1 MEFHIRERFAFA
13 FDLCRKWFSYE
24 RNSLLDRS
32 IRHFSLIDGGLQELT
47 RFPFQGNPHHLLC
60 DNERQAMLVSDM
72 LPGRRE
78 HVLRILRQRRHF
90 RSEDSGDVR
99 DARDGGG
106 EWDIDTLTRTPPD
119 ALAVGC
125 WSLCGRNRVAIF
137 DAITKS
143 LKVFE
148 FVWGWRTEISCWSNV
163 AIFSRSSEKNYTRF
177 SSLSWVAPWF
187 IIFPCPNSL
196 GIKLSLKGIPCIV
209 ARFNQ

>member
-1 MEFHIRERFAFA
+1 MHLHLIFAENEFPTKET
-13 FDLCRKWFSYE
+13 L
-24 RNSLLDRS
+24 LLDRS

-78 HVLRILRQRRHF
+78 HVFRILRQRRNL

-99 DARDGGG
+99 DARNTRDGGG

-148 FVWGWRTEISCWSNV
+148 FV
-163 AIFSRSSEKNYTRF
+163 
-177 SSLSWVAPWF
+177 
-187 IIFPCPNSL
+187 
-196 GIKLSLKGIPCIV
+196 
-209 ARFNQ
+209 